1 MTIQYSKNRKNS
13 GARSRYEIFR
23 HKNRRSSFV
32 LSENKEAPFLSP
44 FYKSECA
51 ELDIEGTAMA
61 VVAGYA
67 DE

>member
-1 MTIQYSKNRKNS
+1 MIFECHERARNS
-13 GARSRYEIFR
+13 YEIFR
-23 HKNRRSSFV
+23 HKNRRSAFV
-32 LSENKEAPFLSP
+32 FSKKEEAPFLSP
-44 FYKSECA
+44 FYKRKCA